1 MNTYLILGCES
12 FATNITSMRSIVCVD
27 SFTTYQ
33 HIWFLKYL
41 ETKCTLK
48 MPVICAI
55 ISGLHQCEFL
65 YIRRCLRVNLAV
77 HKYQKFVF
85 TFSAWNVTKFL
96 WYSKECSWFNWTN
109 LNPIRLQ
116 ARIEYIYH
124 ARSNKKIYSYTLWT
138 NKRPLETTIPNEWPC
153 WVTQEYEGKNK
164 IKVDEVI
171 SINKNSKNHKIQF
184 IKQCLTQ
191 LFFSWPM
198 NHSAQKLFT

>member
-1 MNTYLILGCES
+1 MNTYWILGCES
-12 FATNITSMRSIVCVD
+12 LATNITSMRSIVCVD

-65 YIRRCLRVNLAV
+65 YIRRCLRANLAV

-124 ARSNKKIYSYTLWT
+124 ARSIKKKNAYTLWT
-138 NKRPLETTIPNEWPC
+138 NKR
-153 WVTQEYEGKNK
+153 
-164 IKVDEVI
+164 